1 MTSTY
6 TTNKSIEKP
15 AYNDYAANATG
26 WSGPVNTDFDIIDKS
41 FGGTTVKN
49 PTGVSGTVN
58 LIASE
63 YQSAI
68 LVFGVSV
75 TSSATLTANIVY
87 TIPSGV
93 GGVWSAFNNT
103 TGAFTIT
110 VSSLGG
116 GTSVVL
122 SQGVSTIIFSD
133 GTNIRLSD
141 DRVSTV
147 APGSNTQVLFNSG
160 GSIAANAN
168 LTVSSGTLTAS
179 VGYVDAIGGL
189 RNIPLNSQSVAYT
202 LVASDNGKVI
212 SITTGGVI
220 VPSGVFSSGNAI
232 SIYNDSAVSQTIT
245 QGGSTTLRLAGST
258 TTGSRTLAAY
268 GLMTMLCV
276 GGNVFVTTGA
286 GLT

>member
-1 MTSTY
+1 MASTF
-6 TTNKSIEKP
+6 TTNKNIEKP

-26 WSGPVNTDFDIIDKS
+26 WSGPVNSDFDVIDKS

-68 LVFGVSV
+68 IVFGVSI
-75 TSSATLTANIVY
+75 TASAVLTANVIY

-93 GGVWSAFNNT
+93 GGVWSIYNNT
-103 TGAFTIT
+103 TGAFTVT
-110 VSSLGG
+110 FANLGG

-122 SQGVSTIIFSD
+122 SQGVSTTVFSD
-133 GTNIRLSD
+133 GTNIRLCD
-141 DRVSTV
+141 DRVSSS

-160 GSIAANAN
+160 GSIAASAN

-179 VGYVDAIGGL
+179 VGFVDAIGNV
-189 RNIPLNSQSVAYT
+189 RNVPLNSQSAVYT
-202 LVASDNGKVI
+202 LVASDSGKVI

-220 VPSGVFSSGNAI
+220 VPSGIFSASNTI
-232 SIYNDSAVSQTIT
+232 SIYNNSSSSQTIS
-245 QGGSTTLRLAGST
+245 QGGATLLRLAGTT
-258 TTGSRTLAAY
+258 TTGSRTLLSY
-268 GLMTMLCV
+268 GLMTLVCV
-276 GGNVFVTTGA
+276 GGDVFVATGA

>member
-1 MTSTY
+1 MTSTF

-103 TGAFTIT
+103 TGAFTVTI
-110 VSSLGG
+110 SSLGG

-141 DRVSTV
+141 DRASTV
-147 APGSNTQVLFNSG
+147 APGSNTQVLFNGS
-160 GSIAANAN
+160 GSIAASAD

-245 QGGSTTLRLAGST
+245 QGGSTTLRFAGST

-286 GLT
+286 GLS

>member
-1 MTSTY
+1 MASTF

-15 AYNDYAANATG
+15 AYNDYASNATG

-141 DRVSTV
+141 DRVSGA

-160 GSIAANAN
+160 GSIAASAN

-179 VGYVDAIGGL
+179 VGYVDAIGSL
-189 RNIPLNSQSVAYT
+189 RDIPLNSQTSAYT

-220 VPSGVFSSGNAI
+220 VPSGVFSSSNAI
-232 SIYNDSAVSQTIT
+232 SIYNNSASSQTIT
-245 QGGSTTLRLAGST
+245 QGGSTTLRLAGTT
-258 TTGSRTLAAY
+258 TTGSRTLASY
-268 GLMTMLCV
+268 GLMTLLCV
-276 GGNVFVTTGA
+276 GGDVFVATGV
-286 GLT
+286 GLS

>member
-1 MTSTY
+1 MASTF
-6 TTNKSIEKP
+6 TTNKNIEKP

-26 WSGPVNTDFDIIDKS
+26 WSGPVNSDFDVIDKS

-68 LVFGVSV
+68 IVFGVSI
-75 TSSATLTANIVY
+75 TASAVLTANVIY

-93 GGVWSAFNNT
+93 GGVWSIYNNT
-103 TGAFTIT
+103 TGAFTVT
-110 VSSLGG
+110 FANLGG
-116 GTSVVL
+116 GTSVAL
-122 SQGVSTIIFSD
+122 SQGVSTTVFSD
-133 GTNIRLSD
+133 GTNIRLCD
-141 DRVSTV
+141 DRVSSS

-160 GSIAANAN
+160 GSIAASAN

-179 VGYVDAIGGL
+179 VGFVDAIGNV
-189 RNIPLNSQSVAYT
+189 RNVPLNSQSAVYT
-202 LVASDNGKVI
+202 LVASDSGKVI

-220 VPSGVFSSGNAI
+220 VPSGIFSASNTI
-232 SIYNDSAVSQTIT
+232 SIYNNSASSQTIS
-245 QGGSTTLRLAGST
+245 QGGATLLRLAGTT
-258 TTGSRTLAAY
+258 TTGSRTLLSY
-268 GLMTMLCV
+268 GLMTLVCV
-276 GGNVFVTTGA
+276 GGDVFVATGA